1 MKKMRVLFLL
11 LLTLAVCLCA
21 CKEIPED
28 YKPKSNGENPFMTET
43 GYKKPEIELDGVLD
57 ERAWENLEAFTFG
70 DEISANV
77 KAFYGESGLCIGAE
91 VSDPELW
98 AISSQ
103 VYDNSSFE
111 LYLDYSGKGGS
122 RPEADQFQI
131 FIDINEKSLTRR
143 GNSGKW
149 VEDSLIK
156 NYAVKVNGTTGTID
170 PENGYCVELF
180 IPYSQM
186 GGAPQVDYGVAF
198 GLVGCR
204 ENVRVLWRGPS
215 GVNVQSPET
224 YLKLYRDTNSVE
236 YFRKVNSSNLTL
248 DGIADEA
255 AWQNQPYYAFGDG
268 TRGSV
273 ASYMDEKGCYFFLK
287 MRDDAVCAEGN
298 SVFMNDSVEIYLDA
312 LSDGGKLPQTDDIQ
326 VRVDVNGG
334 IEVLRGLGVG
344 EWNNVMNNVFAG
356 TQKSADGY
364 QIEVFVPWADLNY
377 EFAPEGLRVSF
388 GSVDWDGVQDDQG
401 KRSITWSGIG
411 KDPQIPDTYLK
422 LDKNGIEGAQTPAP
436 PSEIVL
442 DGQLTDSQW
451 SGTPGFSY
459 HNDQVNVNWFWTS
472 QGCYMAFTVVDGAVQ
487 TDGAKPFENSSVEV
501 YLDYNFNGGK
511 PDSTDRTIL
520 VDAAG
525 NVLTRQGTGGIYQDY
540 TTGRIQA
547 GASKTTVGYVV
558 ELYLPWMEFGGGR
571 PNAMGV
577 AFGHVTRNAG
587 QKNTVWTDDGF
598 CPDPQNPDLYS
609 EFTAYNIGEVVGP
622 PVEESEIKLD
632 GIFDDGQWGNTPI
645 HRFHNDAV
653 TVNWFWTEKGCYLG
667 FTVLDSNVVTTGK
680 KPFEN
685 SSVEIY
691 MDYDADGG
699 KPDDLDRTVLVDAAG
714 NMLFRKGKA
723 GVYKDFRTGNIL
735 SGVHKTETGY
745 TVELFIPWAEFG
757 GTMPEGLIGIAFGQV
772 TVKADLSGTEW
783 HHDDLCP
790 DPQDPDWYSSFSAAA
805 IG

>member
-1 MKKMRVLFLL
+1 MKKLRVWLL
-11 LLTLAVCLCA
+11 LVLVLSVCLSA
-21 CKEIPED
+21 CQEIPDD
-28 YKPKSNGENPFMTET
+28 YTPSSSNENPFDAET

-57 ERAWENLEAFTFG
+57 EKQWEELKGFTFG
-70 DEISANV
+70 DEISATV
-77 KAFYGESGLCIGAE
+77 KAFYGETGLCIGAE

-122 RPEADQFQI
+122 QPEADQFQI

-143 GNSGKW
+143 GNGGKW
-149 VEDSLIK
+149 IEDSLIK
-156 NYAVKVNGTTGTID
+156 NYAVKVNGTTGTVD

-186 GGAPQVDYGVAF
+186 GGEPQVDYGVAF

-204 ENVRVLWRGPS
+204 ENVRELWRGPS

-224 YLKLYRDTNSVE
+224 YLKLYRDSNSVE

-248 DGIADEA
+248 DGIADEE
-255 AWQNQPYYAFGDG
+255 AWQNKPYYAFGDG

-273 ASYMDEKGCYFFLK
+273 TSYMDEKGCYFFLK

-312 LSDGGKLPQTDDIQ
+312 LSDGGQLPQTDDIQ
-326 VRVDVNGG
+326 VRVDVSGG

-356 TQKSADGY
+356 VQKGAEGY

-377 EFAPEGLRVSF
+377 EFAPESLRVSF

-411 KDPQIPDTYLK
+411 KDPQVPDTYLQM
-422 LDKNGIEGAQTPAP
+422 DKNGIAGAQTPAP

-442 DGQLTDSQW
+442 DGMLTDSQW
-451 SGTPGFSY
+451 KGTPSFAY

-472 QGCYMAFTVVDGAVQ
+472 QGCYMAFTVADAAVQ
-487 TDGAKPFENSSVEV
+487 TDGAKPFENSSIEV
-501 YLDYNFNGGK
+501 YLDYNYNGGK
-511 PDSTDRTIL
+511 PDSTDRTVL

-525 NVLTRQGTGGIYQDY
+525 NILCRQGTGGIYQDF

-547 GASKTTVGYVV
+547 GACKTTTGYVV

-577 AFGHVTRNAG
+577 AFGHVTRSAG
-587 QKNTVWTDDGF
+587 QKNTAWHDDGY
-598 CPDPQNPDLYS
+598 CPDPQNPELYS
-609 EFTAYNIGEVVGP
+609 EFTPYTIGEVVGP
-622 PVEESEIKLD
+622 PVEQPEINLD
-632 GIFDDGQWGNTPI
+632 GIFDDSQWTDTPAYSY
-645 HRFHNDAV
+645 HADKV
-653 TVNWFWTEKGCYLG
+653 TVNWFWTDKGCYLAFAVEDG
-667 FTVLDSNVVTTGK
+667 NVVTAGK

-699 KPDDLDRTVLVDAAG
+699 KPDDRDRTVLVDAAG

-735 SGVHKTETGY
+735 SGVQKTETGY

-757 GTMPEGLIGIAFGQV
+757 GGRPETLIGIAFGQV

-783 HHDDLCP
+783 HNDGLCP